1 MNIKTKLYVT
11 KNIWKSFNCDKNS
24 KIVLTLNKPT
34 YVVMCVLD
42 LSKVLMYEFHDDYT
56 ESKHCNKSRLLFDD
70 TDILKY
76 QIKAS
81 HLEYIGPR

>member
-1 MNIKTKLYVT
+1 ML
-11 KNIWKSFNCDKNS
+11 S
-24 KIVLTLNKPT
+24 
-34 YVVMCVLD
+34 CVLD

-70 TDILKY
+70 TDILIY
-76 QIKAS
+76 QIKAN

>member
-1 MNIKTKLYVT
+1 MG
-11 KNIWKSFNCDKNS
+11 
-24 KIVLTLNKPT
+24 
-34 YVVMCVLD
+34 VLD
-42 LSKVLMYEFHDDYT
+42 LSKVSMYEFHDDYT
-56 ESKHCNKSRLLFDD
+56 ESKHCNKSRLLFDE